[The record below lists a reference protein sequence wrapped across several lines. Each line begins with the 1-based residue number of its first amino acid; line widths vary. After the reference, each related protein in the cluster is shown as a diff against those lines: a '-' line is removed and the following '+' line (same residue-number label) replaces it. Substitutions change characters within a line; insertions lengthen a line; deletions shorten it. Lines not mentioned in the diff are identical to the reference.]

1 MDTYGGED
9 RDIDSAPAHRLTHRA
24 NNQKKASKPKRRHHA
39 AHPEAPV
46 EEATDDKAPDGD
58 PLEDFEKDAGGLS
71 PGDEVA
77 DPDGYVVG
85 VRSNG
90 NAQTIYMLYFCRS
103 FVLSF
108 CCLLARFAQLSGT
121 PFFFW
126 RVNHVACRLACIEA
140 LLFGRG
146 LWGLGVRVIGP
157 VSDADPTLLPS
168 SLFISL

>member
-58 PLEDFEKDAGGLS
+58 PLEDFEKDGGGLS

-90 NAQTIYMLYFCRS
+90 NAQTIYMLF
-103 FVLSF
+103 LSF
-108 CCLLARFAQLSGT
+108 FRVVFLLSFGAFRAVVRH
-121 PFFFW
+121 PIFFW

-146 LWGLGVRVIGP
+146 LWGLGVWVIGP